1 VHDAA
6 ISDVERELL
15 EVLLDGG
22 WHFGMP
28 LPQIA
33 LPQKSE
39 QEIEESLRGLRSRGL
54 IRSEWSHSV
63 LDEQE
68 YEGDWWIITDEGR
81 AAIGLPPA
89 KPEAFW
95 MNPSSG
101 PWRVSPLIAPLCAW
115 RVRHGKE
122 PVPRWYARLTGRSTA

>member
-1 VHDAA
+1 VHDAS
-6 ISDVERELL
+6 INEVERELL
-15 EVLLDGG
+15 EVLLNGG
-22 WHFGMP
+22 SRFGMP
-28 LPQIA
+28 LPLIE
-33 LPQKSE
+33 LPRKSE
-39 QEIEESLRGLRSRGL
+39 QEIEEFLRGLRSREL
-54 IRSEWSHSV
+54 IRSEWCDSV
-63 LDEQE
+63 LDGQE
-68 YEGDWWIITDEGR
+68 YTGDWWIITDAGR

-115 RVRHGKE
+115 RFRHGKE